1 MPAPNDM
8 QKSPIT
14 VTKGGAP
21 ATGWTATTDDPAI
34 LQIQSLGPDTF
45 GVGISAGSGA
55 VTITRGTQTALLPY
69 TVTEAPLVPAWGE
82 PVPKE

>member
-8 QKSPIT
+8 QKSPII
-14 VTKGGAP
+14 VKKGGTL
-21 ATGWTATTDDPAI
+21 ATGWSATTDDPAI

-45 GVGISAGSGA
+45 GVGVSAGSGA

-69 TVTEAPLVPAWGE
+69 TVTEAALEPEWGE
-82 PVPKE
+82 PIPKE